1 MGACK
6 AHLHVG
12 VGPYEKLAPEKDG
25 RAANEVLRRRELN
38 RGGKRAVTRIFVR
51 GDVLQK

>member
-1 MGACK
+1 MGMCN

-25 RAANEVLRRRELN
+25 RATDEVLRRRELS
-38 RGGKRAVTRIFVR
+38 RGGKRAVACIFVR